1 MSKQTAANLRAEWR
15 IFYFARKKKKK
26 KKSETERP
34 AFYFAF
40 HGLNQRHVEESPSS
54 LDPGFVLNFILI
66 GITSSYSARWFGLP
80 VTLQRT
86 SQVAQVEE
94 LKHRMGCG
102 YEKATEQLGIASTE
116 GLWGGLWKPNV

>member
-1 MSKQTAANLRAEWR
+1 M
-15 IFYFARKKKKK
+15 
-26 KKSETERP
+26 
-34 AFYFAF
+34 
-40 HGLNQRHVEESPSS
+40 EESPSS

-66 GITSSYSARWFGLP
+66 GITSGYSATWLWLP

-94 LKHRMGCG
+94 QLKHRTGCG

>member
-26 KKSETERP
+26 SETERP
-34 AFYFAF
+34 AFYFTF

-66 GITSSYSARWFGLP
+66 GITSGYSATWLWLP

-94 LKHRMGCG
+94 QLKHRTGCG

-116 GLWGGLWKPNV
+116 GLWGGAVET